1 MNTKHILMTILAAC
15 FPLMGLSQTA
25 ESLSSDNKLTQ
36 QEVIELLDTPNIRT
50 HVVCVIHHPPYR
62 EDFNA
67 EKIYNSAIKILADA
81 TTKQDIILGYKKL
94 KDQLGIPGVTD
105 RASKDILDMLFQ

>member
-1 MNTKHILMTILAAC
+1 MNTKHILITILAAC

-36 QEVIELLDTPNIRT
+36 QEVIELLNTPSIRT
-50 HVVCVIHHPPYR
+50 HVVCEIHHPPYR

-67 EKIYNSAIKILADA
+67 GKVKYLIGERRNSTRFFAQAPTL
-81 TTKQDIILGYKKL
+81 
-94 KDQLGIPGVTD
+94 
-105 RASKDILDMLFQ
+105 S